1 MKTIKEKYSKSK
13 LEYNNLDQL
22 PFKIISK
29 SNYKIVD
36 QQKIRRNNPWTTE
49 KIAPQS
55 ILCDLNELC
64 LLSRIHILDA
74 NVMRI
79 DLEISAEEK
88 GPFIKI
94 ERDMEIVSGK
104 VRIIK
109 VGSLPCRFFKLTIT
123 RGCQLKDFKKILC
136 YGLHTSEIK
145 NKYDEDTLDLLFYNA
160 YDLIY
165 QKKDSDYEI

>member
-1 MKTIKEKYSKSK
+1 MIKEKYSKTK
-13 LEYNNLDQL
+13 LEYNNLDFL
-22 PFKIISK
+22 PFKLISK
-29 SNYKIVD
+29 NMNNLVDEKI
-36 QQKIRRNNPWTTE
+36 IRRNNPWTTE
-49 KIAPQS
+49 KISPQS
-55 ILCDLNELC
+55 ILFDLSEIC

-79 DLEISAEEK
+79 DLEISAEQK
-88 GPFIKI
+88 GPYIKI

-109 VGSLPCRFFKLTIT
+109 VGSLPCRFFKMTIS
-123 RGCQLKDFKKILC
+123 RGCKLKDFKKIEC

-165 QKKDSDYEI
+165 QKKDSDY